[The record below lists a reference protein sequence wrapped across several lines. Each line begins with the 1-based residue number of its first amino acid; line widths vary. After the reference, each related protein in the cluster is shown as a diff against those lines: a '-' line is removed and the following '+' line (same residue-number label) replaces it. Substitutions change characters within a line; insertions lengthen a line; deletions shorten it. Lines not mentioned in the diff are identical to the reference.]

1 MGCVVAAT
9 DSRAGEVGGSTS
21 SPAVTGTVAADNRQP
36 TVFDYSQ
43 SNQFKIYF
51 PIFPTTEWFV
61 TRANIPGCTLGRADQ
76 YTPFVDVAIVGDK
89 MQYDNFN
96 CTFIVD
102 ESLANYMEM
111 YNWVMNIGFPFSAKQ
126 QFNRTDRPDN
136 MNRGANSNKRNPEDG
151 VYYKIND
158 RDLYTDIVLTILTSK
173 NNAAAEVHIYEAFP
187 VSLGSVEYSQA
198 ETDISY
204 AMCDVSFAYTWFDI
218 KTV

>member
-1 MGCVVAAT
+1 MAVK
-9 DSRAGEVGGSTS
+9 DAGELSVSTVRTKYGKANS
-21 SPAVTGTVAADNRQP
+21 DSTINATAREP

-43 SNQFKIYF
+43 ANQFKVYL

-61 TRANIPGCTLGRADQ
+61 TRVNIPGCTLGRADQ

-136 MNRGANSNKRNPEDG
+136 MNRGANSDKRNPRDG
-151 VYYKIND
+151 VYYEIND
-158 RDLYTDIVLTILTSK
+158 RDLYTDIVLTILSSK
-173 NNAAAEVHIYEAFP
+173 NNAVANVYIYEAFP
-187 VSLGSVEYSQA
+187 VSLGGIEYSQA

>member
-1 MGCVVAAT
+1 MAAT

-96 CTFIVD
+96 CTFIIIY
-102 ESLANYMEM
+102 A
-111 YNWVMNIGFPFSAKQ
+111 PF
-126 QFNRTDRPDN
+126 N
-136 MNRGANSNKRNPEDG
+136 
-151 VYYKIND
+151 
-158 RDLYTDIVLTILTSK
+158 LIL
-173 NNAAAEVHIYEAFP
+173 IY
-187 VSLGSVEYSQA
+187 
-198 ETDISY
+198 
-204 AMCDVSFAYTWFDI
+204 
-218 KTV
+218 